1 MSHIRL
7 FESMCLLAPSDIQ
20 FIQKYLLFTKIIII
34 IIPQFVRRRVNLD
47 MKQIIFTRFRC
58 QHTFFIG
65 WQLGLGQTFITVVF
79 LNIWWIVTKIFW
91 NNSKMSPL
99 PGLIEVL
106 SFLSDKY
113 PAWQSVAYR
122 QRWLKQTSHQNAET
136 KKYQLYTFVTTNAT
150 VAQYSRKLLGN
161 FFETTCRIPYFYDT
175 FMMCHVLLVVILH
188 SFKNLIYG

>member
-1 MSHIRL
+1 MDTL
-7 FESMCLLAPSDIQ
+7 FDKQISKLYLGNKFDQDLREKMGETRFPFHYGFYC
-20 FIQKYLLFTKIIII
+20 IQKYLLFTKFIIII
-34 IIPQFVRRRVNLD
+34 LPQFVRRRVNLD

-161 FFETTCRIPYFYDT
+161 FFETTCRIPYF
-175 FMMCHVLLVVILH
+175 
-188 SFKNLIYG
+188 